1 VKRRFLAW
9 FGILLI
15 VMTVIGG
22 VVYFSPKA
30 KAGDTSSV
38 SISLSGGP
46 VKSKSYIGND
56 VEVKLKLTP
65 TGSINVSR
73 SPVSVVLVIDSSGSM
88 SANGKMTAAKNAA
101 KNLIDSFKN
110 SVKSGD
116 KLGIVDFD
124 TFVNDNSNFYVKGFY
139 LQNGSWQKG
148 NSSTIY
154 GPYSLPNTCTTSLL
168 ELTNASAVNS
178 AKSLI
183 DNMVASG
190 GTNMEAALNKA
201 KNLLDA
207 SPSGN
212 DKYVIFITDGMPTFY
227 LNGTRNGYPLV
238 DGPGSQPDNT
248 TKSETLSAVQSLSQS
263 GAKLFVV
270 GVDTTGADVDK
281 TFIDLMASTANGKSY
296 YISSANALNSI
307 LQDIFKIINLAVTYD
322 NLTVEYPIPSGLT
335 ITSMPLG
342 WKVENGKLIGAFNPI
357 TFENGGGTPA
367 AQEISFKINSNTEG
381 IYNLGK
387 ATLTFRKYD
396 TVNGESTGSLE
407 VNLGQIEFVR
417 QPGISATFQVIGNG
431 NIFVPN
437 TPYDAKL
444 TISAYGKSLD
454 IATVINNFSLSVN
467 NSYVTLQKVT
477 TTNPSLNYAVDSG
490 PTPTSLTI
498 DYKVTFLREGT
509 ISFTPVLSYSINSTT
524 NSMNLTPLN
533 LFVIDANNM
542 IKSFSITKKMIADNS
557 SANLLLKVD
566 DMGLFNYDP
575 TSKVKIYVEMT
586 PSNTLNTN
594 VTFPLQLI
602 VDNSTRMSNGLR
614 IISKNVLFKLKP
626 NLTATKVNFNVSRI
640 DIISGGMTYTT
651 AYEKKINDVVIKK
664 ATLR

>member
-1 VKRRFLAW
+1 MKRRFLAW

-56 VEVKLKLTP
+56 IEVKLKLTP
-65 TGSINVSR
+65 TGSINLSR

-88 SANGKMTAAKNAA
+88 TASGKMTAAKNAA

-110 SVKSGD
+110 SAKSGD

-148 NSSTIY
+148 NSSTVY

-168 ELTNASAVNS
+168 DLTNASAVNS
-178 AKSLI
+178 AKNLI

-498 DYKVTFLREGT
+498 DCKVTFLREGT

-594 VTFPLQLI
+594 ITFPLQLI

>member
-56 VEVKLKLTP
+56 IEVKLKLTP

-88 SANGKMTAAKNAA
+88 NASGKMTAAKNAA

-110 SVKSGD
+110 SAKSGD
-116 KLGIVDFD
+116 ELGIVDFD

-154 GPYSLPNTCTTSLL
+154 GPYSLSNTCTTSLL
-168 ELTNASAVNS
+168 DLTNTSAVNS
-178 AKSLI
+178 AKNLI

-212 DKYVIFITDGMPTFY
+212 NKYVIFITDGMPTFY

-296 YISSANALNSI
+296 YISSANALNSV

-322 NLTVEYPIPSGLT
+322 NLTVEYSIPSGLT
-335 ITSMPLG
+335 ITSVPSG
-342 WKVENGKLIGAFNPI
+342 WRVENGKLIGTFNPI
-357 TFENGGGTPA
+357 TFVNGGGTPA

-490 PTPTSLTI
+490 PTPTSLTV

-533 LFVIDANNM
+533 LFVVDANNM

>member
-594 VTFPLQLI
+594 ITFPLQLI

>member
-1 VKRRFLAW
+1 MKRRFLAW

-56 VEVKLKLTP
+56 IEVKLKLTP

-88 SANGKMTAAKNAA
+88 NASGKMTAAKNAA

-110 SVKSGD
+110 SAKSGD
-116 KLGIVDFD
+116 ELGIVDFD

-154 GPYSLPNTCTTSLL
+154 GPYSLSNTCTTSLL
-168 ELTNASAVNS
+168 DLTNTSAVNS
-178 AKSLI
+178 AKNLI

-212 DKYVIFITDGMPTFY
+212 NKYVIFITDGMPTFY

-296 YISSANALNSI
+296 YISSANALNSV

-322 NLTVEYPIPSGLT
+322 NLTVEYSIPSGLT
-335 ITSMPLG
+335 ITSVPSG
-342 WKVENGKLIGAFNPI
+342 WRVENGKLIGTFNPI
-357 TFENGGGTPA
+357 TFVNGGGTPA

-490 PTPTSLTI
+490 PTPTSLTV

-533 LFVIDANNM
+533 LFVVDANNM

>member
-9 FGILLI
+9 FGVLLI

-212 DKYVIFITDGMPTFY
+212 NKYVIFITDGMPTFY

>member
-1 VKRRFLAW
+1 MKRRFLAW
-9 FGILLI
+9 FGVLLI

>member
-1 VKRRFLAW
+1 MKRRFLAW
-9 FGILLI
+9 FSILLI
-15 VMTVIGG
+15 IMTVIGG
-22 VVYFSPKA
+22 LAYFSPNA

-56 VEVKLKLTP
+56 IEVKLKLTP

-88 SANGKMTAAKNAA
+88 SSSGKMTAAKNAA
-101 KNLIDSFKN
+101 KNLVDSFKN
-110 SVKSGD
+110 SAKSGD

-124 TFVNDNSNFYVKGFY
+124 TFVNDNSTFYIKGFY
-139 LQNGSWQKG
+139 YQNGSWIKG
-148 NSSTIY
+148 NSSTVY
-154 GPYSLPNTCTTSLL
+154 GPYSLPNTCTSNLVDLTS
-168 ELTNASAVNS
+168 TSAVNS
-178 AKSLI
+178 AKTYI
-183 DNMVASG
+183 DNMAASG

-201 KNLLDA
+201 KTLLDS

-212 DKYVIFITDGMPTFY
+212 DKYVVFITDGMPTYY
-227 LNGTRNGYPLV
+227 LNGTRNGYPVV
-238 DGPGSQPDNT
+238 DGPGSAPNNT
-248 TKSETLSAVQSLSQS
+248 TKSKTLSAVQSLSQS

-281 TFIDLMASTANGKSY
+281 TFIELMASTANGKSY
-296 YISSANALNSI
+296 YISTANALNTI

-322 NLTVEYPIPSGLT
+322 NLTVEYPIPSG
-335 ITSMPLG
+335 ITVSSMPSG
-342 WKVENGKLIGAFNPI
+342 WRVENGKLIGTFNPV

-367 AQEISFKINSNTEG
+367 AQEISFKITSNTEG

-407 VNLGQIEFVR
+407 VNLGQVEFVR
-417 QPGISATFQVIGNG
+417 QPGISATFQVIGSG

-454 IATVINNFSLSVN
+454 ITTVINNFALSIN
-467 NSYVTLQKVT
+467 NPYVTLQKVT
-477 TTNPSLNYAVDSG
+477 TTNPSFNYAVDSG

-509 ISFTPVLSYSINSTT
+509 ISFTPVLSYNINGTA

-533 LFVIDANNM
+533 LFIIDSTNM
-542 IKSFSITKKMIADNS
+542 IKSFTITKKIISDKS
-557 SANLLLKVD
+557 SANLSLKVD
-566 DMGLFNYDP
+566 DMGLFDYD
-575 TSKVKIYVEMT
+575 SAAKIKIYVEMSPT
-586 PSNTLNTN
+586 DKLNTN
-594 VTFPLQLI
+594 VTFPLQI
-602 VDNSTRMSNGLR
+602 VVDTSTRVSNGLR
-614 IISKNVLFKLKP
+614 VLSKPVTFKLKP
-626 NLTATKVNFNVSRI
+626 NLTATKVNFNISRI
-640 DIISGGMTYTT
+640 DIISGGVTYTT
-651 AYEKKINDVVIKK
+651 TFEKKINDVVVKK
-664 ATLR
+664 VTLR

>member
-9 FGILLI
+9 FGVLLI

>member
-1 VKRRFLAW
+1 MKRRFLAW
-9 FGILLI
+9 FGVLLI

-212 DKYVIFITDGMPTFY
+212 NKYVIFITDGMPTFY

>member
-1 VKRRFLAW
+1 
-9 FGILLI
+9 
-15 VMTVIGG
+15 MTVIGG
-22 VVYFSPKA
+22 LAYFSPKA

-56 VEVKLKLTP
+56 IEVKLKLTP
-65 TGSINVSR
+65 AGSINVSR

-88 SANGKMTAAKNAA
+88 SASSKMTAAKNAA

-110 SVKSGD
+110 SAKSGD

-154 GPYSLPNTCTTSLL
+154 GPYSLPNTCTSSLL
-168 ELTNASAVNS
+168 DLTNTSAINS
-178 AKSLI
+178 AKNLI
-183 DNMVASG
+183 DNMNASG

-201 KNLLDA
+201 KNLLNA

-227 LNGTRNGYPLV
+227 LNGTHNGYPLV
-238 DGPGSQPDNT
+238 DGPGLQPNNT

-263 GAKLFVV
+263 GTKLFVV

-281 TFIDLMASTANGKSY
+281 TFIELMASTANGKSY
-296 YISSANALNSI
+296 YISSTNALNSI

-335 ITSMPLG
+335 VTSMPAG
-342 WKVENGKLIGAFNPI
+342 WKIENSKLIGTFNPVI
-357 TFENGGGTPA
+357 FENGGGTPS
-367 AQEISFKINSNTEG
+367 AQEISFKITSNTEG

-387 ATLTFRKYD
+387 ATLTFRRYD

-407 VNLGQIEFVR
+407 VNLGQVEFVR
-417 QPGISATFQVIGNG
+417 QPGISATFQVIGSG
-431 NIFVPN
+431 NIFVPS
-437 TPYDAKL
+437 TPYNAKL

-454 IATVINNFSLSVN
+454 VATIINNFTLSIN

-477 TTNPSLNYAVDSG
+477 TTNPSFNYAVDSG

-509 ISFTPVLSYSINSTT
+509 ISFTPVLSYSINSTA
-524 NSMNLTPLN
+524 NSMNLTPIN
-533 LFVIDANNM
+533 FFVIDATNM
-542 IKSFSITKKMIADNS
+542 IKSFSITKKIISDNS
-557 SANLLLKVD
+557 SANLSLKID
-566 DMGLFNYDP
+566 DMGLFSYD
-575 TSKVKIYVEMT
+575 SAAKIKIYVEMSPT
-586 PSNTLNTN
+586 DTLNTN

-602 VDNSTRMSNGLR
+602 VDNSTRISNGLR
-614 IISKNVLFKLKP
+614 VLSKPVTFKLKP
-626 NLTATKVNFNVSRI
+626 NLTATKINFNISRI
-640 DIISGGMTYTT
+640 DIISGGKTYTT
-651 AYEKKINDVVIKK
+651 AFEKKINDVVVKK
-664 ATLR
+664 VTLR

>member
-1 VKRRFLAW
+1 MKRRFLAW

-594 VTFPLQLI
+594 ITFPLQLI